1 MNSSPNWSVTRNLK
15 RPSSLCFSI
24 ICMAFECSDWSF
36 PVLCANC
43 IMHSVNELWLCIW
56 DWDYHSTY
64 YYCWAWGADM
74 YQRTN
79 LCLFSGHQRAVH
91 RFRCTLL
98 YISPPFL
105 LLLHL
110 SIHSFPH
117 FSSPPYISSDPLWKK
132 KKRNNSH
139 DLISGYGIPSVIL
152 AVLLCI
158 SMILWERN

>member
-1 MNSSPNWSVTRNLK
+1 MTRNLK

-24 ICMAFECSDWSF
+24 ICMAFELS
-36 PVLCANC
+36 VLYAIR

-56 DWDYHSTY
+56 DRDYHST

-79 LCLFSGHQRAVH
+79 VCLLSGHQRAVH
-91 RFRCTLL
+91 RFRCALL

-110 SIHSFPH
+110 SIHSFLI
-117 FSSPPYISSDPLWKK
+117 SPRLPTFHLTYCE
-132 KKRNNSH
+132 KKRNYSH

-152 AVLLCI
+152 KFLLCI